1 MAQQIK
7 KKFIDGVIFTEIQG
21 NIDAAV
27 LVEKTRAEGAEAQVL
42 VDAKAYADTKKD
54 EAILVS
60 ESYADVKKAEAIA
73 DAHAYADQVKNDL
86 LGGAG
91 PAYDTLKELEVLLQN
106 EDSAVVALTQVVGE
120 NLQTAKDYADAAVL
134 VEKTRAEGVEALK
147 ADLTYVDGQL
157 YGLGSVKADIIYV
170 DSQDELK
177 LQEAKDYADAQIAAI
192 PAADL
197 TPYLKHDGS
206 VPMSGSLNAGNFPIV
221 NLPQASGLGQAVE
234 FGQYADAMAAK
245 ADTSYVDNVASG
257 FQGSVDGLQ
266 AQIDLINGA
275 TWRTEKIVLGAGDLV
290 SKNLLSTPYVG
301 TVFLFVDAI
310 PMCEG
315 VDFTVDG
322 YTLTFAG
329 DLVSGSMA
337 LEAGDVL
344 LVKYLSY

>member
-7 KKFIDGVIFTEIQG
+7 KKYIDGVIFTEIQG

-27 LVEKTRAEGAEAQVL
+27 LVEKNRAEAAEAQAL
-42 VDAKAYADTKKD
+42 IDAKAYADVKKS
-54 EAILVS
+54 EAIS
-60 ESYADVKKAEAIA
+60 

-91 PAYDTLKELEVLLQN
+91 AAYDTLKELEVLLQN
-106 EDSAVVALTQVVGE
+106 EESAIVALTQVVGD

-134 VEKTRAEGVEALK
+134 VEKNRAEGVEALK
-147 ADLTYVDGQL
+147 ADITYVDGQL

-170 DSQDELK
+170 DAQDELK

-221 NLPQASGLGQAVE
+221 NLPQASGVGQAVE
-234 FGQYADAMAAK
+234 FGQYADAMAVK
-245 ADTSYVDNVASG
+245 ADTSYVDAVASG
-257 FQGSVDGLQ
+257 LQASVDGLQ
-266 AQIDLINGA
+266 FQVDGLQGQIDLINGT

-290 SKNLLSTPYVG
+290 SKNLLSTPSVG
-301 TVFLFVDAI
+301 SVFLFVDAI

-329 DLVSGSMA
+329 DLVSGPMA